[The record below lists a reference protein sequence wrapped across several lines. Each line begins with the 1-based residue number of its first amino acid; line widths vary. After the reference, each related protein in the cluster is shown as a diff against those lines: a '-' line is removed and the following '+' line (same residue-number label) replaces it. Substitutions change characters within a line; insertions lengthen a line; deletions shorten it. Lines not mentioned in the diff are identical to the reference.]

1 MVSVGC
7 MAVRFLF
14 IDVCIFI
21 NISMFLWAD
30 DGLNSAFMAQS
41 VQSLDYRMK
50 VLFPAGVKSFL
61 FSVESG
67 VALGHTQPRIQHI
80 PRALSRA
87 TQNQEC
93 VETYLPFPIQFYNLD
108 VN

>member
-1 MVSVGC
+1 MAVMVSVGH
-7 MAVRFLF
+7 MAVCFLF

-21 NISMFLWAD
+21 NIFMFSLSRRWTQFCLYSTVSTVT
-30 DGLNSAFMAQS
+30 GLQDESS
-41 VQSLDYRMK
+41 IS
-50 VLFPAGVKSFL
+50 GSFL

-67 VALGHTQPRIQHI
+67 VALGHTQPRMQYT

-87 TQNQEC
+87 THNQEC
-93 VETYLPFPIQFYNLD
+93 VEPYLPFPIQFYNFA